1 MQVSKEIEKNLID
14 VARETYY
21 KRHKIRFAPLKDF
34 APYFGVDIDVLDADI
49 KQKLQPVI
57 DGFNTLFANQPMS
70 EHIVNIQLSPTQYST
85 VSVTRVSVNVR
96 NPNGF
101 FKTMYIKD
109 LYPEQYLQY
118 FQYIKRAGSIRE
130 KMQDRLSSIP
140 RDLSLA
146 LKMTPGL
153 KDFHKAFPLWYAMLQ
168 ELKAKAND

>member
-14 VARETYY
+14 VAKETYY
-21 KRHKIRFAPLKDF
+21 RRHKLRFAPLKDF
-34 APYFGVDIDVLDADI
+34 APYFEVDKDALDADI
-49 KQKLQPVI
+49 IQKLQPVV
-57 DGFNTLFANQPMS
+57 DSFNLLFANQPLE
-70 EHIVNIQLSPTQYST
+70 EHIVNICLSPTNYSS
-85 VSVTRVSVNVR
+85 VSITRVSVQVR

-118 FQYIKRAGSIRE
+118 FKYVKRAGSIRE
-130 KMQDRLSSIP
+130 RMQDRLSSIP

-146 LKMTPGL
+146 IRMTPGL
-153 KDFHKAFPLWYAMLQ
+153 KDFHKAFPLWYSMLQ